1 MRIVESFEAA
11 RDLGAGCVGF
21 VPTMGYLHE
30 GHLSLVEAA
39 RRDCDTVTV
48 SLFVNPL
55 QFGPN
60 EDLASYPRDLDRDAA
75 LVAEL
80 GADVL
85 FAPPLKVMYPGDPLT
100 TVTVSRV
107 TDGMEGARRPGH
119 FDGVATVVAK
129 LFAGIQPDRSY
140 FGRKDAQ
147 QLVTVRR
154 MATDLSFPTVIV
166 GSPIV
171 READGL
177 ALSSRN
183 IYLDTAQ
190 RAAAQSISRG
200 MFAASEAVAAGER
213 SSSELE
219 RIAASPANG
228 EAGIDVEYATL
239 SDQDSASPLDLLDRP
254 AFLAMTA
261 KVGATRLL
269 DNIHID
275 RIDGRW
281 VPDVGVRL
289 TDTSI
294 LYKET

>member
-1 MRIVESFEAA
+1 VRIVDTFEAA
-11 RDLGAGCVGF
+11 RDLAGGCVGL

-30 GHLSLVEAA
+30 GHLSLVKAA

-75 LVAEL
+75 LVAES

-85 FAPPLKVMYPGDPLT
+85 FAPPLEVMYPDRMLT
-100 TVTVSRV
+100 IVSVAEV

-119 FDGVATVVAK
+119 FAGVATVVAK
-129 LFAGIQPDRSY
+129 LFAGIRPDRSY

-154 MATDLSFPTVIV
+154 MTADLSFPTVIV

-183 IYLDTAQ
+183 IYLDSAQ
-190 RAAAQSISRG
+190 RTAARSISRG
-200 MFAASEAVAAGER
+200 MFAAAEAVMAGER
-213 SSSELE
+213 SASELE
-219 RIAASPANG
+219 RIAGAPANAEEG
-228 EAGIDVEYATL
+228 VELDYATL
-239 SDQDSASPLDLLDRP
+239 SDQGTAAPLERLDRP

-261 KVGATRLL
+261 RVGTTRLL

-275 RIDGRW
+275 RIDDRW
-281 VPDVGVRL
+281 VPDVGIRL
-289 TDTSI
+289 DRTSI

>member
-1 MRIVESFEAA
+1 MKIVDTFEAA
-11 RDLGAGCVGF
+11 RNLAAGSVGF

-75 LVAEL
+75 LVADR

-85 FAPPLKVMYPGDPLT
+85 FAPAVEVMYPDKTLT
-100 TVTVSRV
+100 TVTVARV
-107 TDGMEGARRPGH
+107 TEGMEGARRPGH

-154 MATDLSFPTVIV
+154 MSADLSFPTVVV
-166 GSPIV
+166 GSSIV
-171 READGL
+171 REGDGL

-183 IYLDTAQ
+183 TYLDTAQ
-190 RAAAQSISRG
+190 RNAARSISRG
-200 MFAASEAVAAGER
+200 MFAAAEAVLAGER
-213 SSSELE
+213 SASDLE
-219 RIAASPANG
+219 RIASEPANA

-239 SDQDSASPLDLLDRP
+239 SDQDAAAPLDRLDRP

-261 KVGATRLL
+261 RVGATRLL

-275 RIDGRW
+275 RIDDRW

-289 TDTSI
+289 DDTSI

>member
-1 MRIVESFEAA
+1 MKIVESFKAA
-11 RDLGAGCVGF
+11 RDLAAGCVGF

-39 RRDCDTVTV
+39 RRECDTVTV

-75 LVAEL
+75 LVADL

-85 FAPPLKVMYPGDPLT
+85 FAPPVEVMYPGEILT
-100 TVTVSRV
+100 TVTVAQV
-107 TDGMEGARRPGH
+107 TERMEGARRPGH

-154 MATDLSFPTVIV
+154 MAADLSFPTIIV

-183 IYLDTAQ
+183 VYLDTAQ
-190 RAAAQSISRG
+190 RDAARSISTG
-200 MFAASEAVAAGER
+200 MFAAAEAVMAGER
-213 SSSELE
+213 SATELE
-219 RIAASPANG
+219 RIASAPANA
-228 EAGIDVEYATL
+228 EAGIDVEYAAL
-239 SDQDSASPLDLLDRP
+239 SDQDTAAPLDRLDRP

-261 KVGATRLL
+261 KVGSTRLL

-275 RIDGRW
+275 RLDDRW

-289 TDTSI
+289 DKTST
-294 LYKET
+294 LYKEA

>member
-1 MRIVESFEAA
+1 MKIVESFEAA
-11 RDLGAGCVGF
+11 RDLAEGCVGL

-39 RRDCDTVTV
+39 RRECDTVTV

-75 LVAEL
+75 LVSDL

-85 FAPPLKVMYPGDPLT
+85 FAPPVEVMYPGEMLT
-100 TVTVSRV
+100 TVTVERV
-107 TDGMEGARRPGH
+107 TEGMEGARRPGH

-129 LFAGIQPDRSY
+129 LLAGIQPDRSY

-154 MATDLSFPTVIV
+154 MAAELSFPTIVV

-183 IYLDTAQ
+183 IYLDTAP
-190 RAAAQSISRG
+190 RDAARSISSG
-200 MFAASEAVAAGER
+200 MFAAAEAVTAGER
-213 SSSELE
+213 SATELE
-219 RIAASPANG
+219 RIASAPANA

-239 SDQDSASPLDLLDRP
+239 SNQATAAPLDRLDRP

-261 KVGATRLL
+261 KVGTTRLL

-275 RIDGRW
+275 RLDDRW
-281 VPDVGVRL
+281 VPDIGVRL
-289 TDTSI
+289 DQTST

>member
-1 MRIVESFEAA
+1 VRIVESFAAA
-11 RDLGAGCVGF
+11 RDLAAGCVGF

-75 LVAEL
+75 LVAEF

-85 FAPPLKVMYPGDPLT
+85 FAPPLEVMYPGDLLT
-100 TVTVSRV
+100 TVTVSQV
-107 TDGMEGARRPGH
+107 TEGMEGARRPGH

-129 LFAGIQPDRSY
+129 LFAGIQPERAY

-154 MATDLSFPTVIV
+154 MTIDLSFSTVIV

-183 IYLDTAQ
+183 IYLDA
-190 RAAAQSISRG
+190 RERVAARSISRG
-200 MFAASEAVAAGER
+200 MFAAAEAVAAGER
-213 SSSELE
+213 SASELE
-219 RIAASPANG
+219 RIVASPANG
-228 EAGIDVEYATL
+228 ESGIDVEYATL
-239 SDQDSASPLDLLDRP
+239 SDQDAASPLELLDRP

-261 KVGATRLL
+261 KVGTTRLL

-281 VPDVGVRL
+281 VPDVGIRL
-289 TDTSI
+289 GDTSI